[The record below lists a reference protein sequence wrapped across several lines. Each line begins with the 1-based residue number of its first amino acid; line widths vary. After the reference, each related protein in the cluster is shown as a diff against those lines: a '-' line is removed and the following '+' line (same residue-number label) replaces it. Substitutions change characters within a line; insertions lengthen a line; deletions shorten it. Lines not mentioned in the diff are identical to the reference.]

1 MLFYH
6 PIKPIHRYYWCEHQV
21 NTTWKRQRY
30 TGRYNLSWIIYQVW
44 PIYSHWISIA
54 RSTAIAY
61 QIYNG
66 IKKSLHIHRFYKLLS
81 AFGELWVLRII
92 RILREW
98 LKNIEFLN
106 AKTRQMRVKNSI
118 NERIYSMNENRRWRY
133 QVLRIVENLISLLR
147 ISFCPRR
154 FVTCLSSGICN
165 PRVDKCGYPIRA
177 GQRPAVNSP
186 VDCKSTG
193 TGIHKDR
200 ASTDS
205 CQPFLGQH

>member
-44 PIYSHWISIA
+44 PIYSHWICIA

-66 IKKSLHIHRFYKLLS
+66 IKNSLHIHRFYKLIS

-98 LKNIEFLN
+98 LKNNEFLN

-118 NERIYSMNENRRWRY
+118 NERIYSMNGNRRWSC
-133 QVLRIVENLISLLR
+133 QVLWIVENLISLLR
-147 ISFCPRR
+147 ISFCPRG
-154 FVTCLSSGICN
+154 FVIPESINADILSARVIDPQLIPLRIAN
-165 PRVDKCGYPIRA
+165 PQ
-177 GQRPAVNSP
+177 GQGSTRTGPLQIDVNL
-186 VDCKSTG
+186 
-193 TGIHKDR
+193 
-200 ASTDS
+200 
-205 CQPFLGQH
+205 F